1 MSIFLWVALTFFGAL
16 VAAIVYFELIR
27 PLLDLGKA
35 LEYLSHGDF
44 RIVLLKTRSGLF
56 RKSARHLV
64 RLAEMLQ
71 QLDKQVADEGF
82 SLRAILSSMVEGV
95 LIVDRSQRVRLVNE
109 ALMRMFR
116 FTQSPINRTAIEV
129 FRNHELQTAIEAA
142 LTQASAQRIEISLE
156 APDDQGYRK
165 HHFEVVA
172 SGLNP
177 KPGAPAPGAVIV
189 FHDITAVKDL
199 EAVRKEFVAN
209 VSHEFRTPLA
219 IIHGYIETL
228 MDGAIEDRPMAENS
242 LRVMHKNSQ
251 RLNLLIEDL
260 LTIARLEH
268 RTQQP
273 DFRRINLRDTFQK
286 VLERLEPAIKE
297 RNADITVDWESSA
310 EYVEADERRIEQIYT
325 NLLENALR
333 YGPSDQVI
341 IRVKARLLEGFAE
354 IRISDNGPGIPLAD
368 QPHIFER
375 FYRVYKDRS
384 RQAGGTGLGLS
395 IVKHIVQGHG
405 GTVALDSTPGA
416 GCTFILRFPTSRP
429 EAGRLKRD

>member
-1 MSIFLWVALTFFGAL
+1 MNASLWVVLTILGAT
-16 VAAIVYFELIR
+16 VAVTAYFEIFR
-27 PLLDLGKA
+27 PLRDLGRA
-35 LEYLSHGDF
+35 LESLSNGDF

-56 RKSARHLV
+56 RGAARHLV

-109 ALMRMFR
+109 ALMRMLR

-129 FRNHELQTAIEAA
+129 FRNHELQSAIEEA
-142 LTQASAQRIEISLE
+142 LTHTSAQRIEISLE
-156 APDDQGYRK
+156 APDEQGYRK

-189 FHDITAVKDL
+189 FHDITAVTDL

-219 IIHGYIETL
+219 IINGYIETL
-228 MDGAIEDRPMAENS
+228 MDGALEDRPMAENS
-242 LRVMHKNSQ
+242 LRIMHKNSL

-268 RTQQP
+268 RTQQQ
-273 DFRRINLRDTFQK
+273 DFRRINLHDTFQK
-286 VLERLEPAIKE
+286 VLERLEPTIKE
-297 RNADITVDWESSA
+297 RHAEIVVEWEPAA
-310 EYVEADERRIEQIYT
+310 EFVEGDERRIEQIYT

-333 YGPSDQVI
+333 YGPADHVQIHVA
-341 IRVKARLLEGFAE
+341 ARMQGRSVE

-395 IVKHIVQGHG
+395 IVKHIVQNHG
-405 GTVALDSTPGA
+405 GTVVLESTPGE
-416 GCTFILRFPTSRP
+416 GCTFILTFPATRADSLQKDI
-429 EAGRLKRD
+429 E

>member
-1 MSIFLWVALTFFGAL
+1 MSLLLTVALIFLGAL
-16 VAAIVYFELIR
+16 IAAIVYSELIR

-35 LEYLSHGDF
+35 LKYLSQGDF

-56 RKSARHLV
+56 RESARHLV

-129 FRNHELQTAIEAA
+129 FRNHELQTAIEEA
-142 LTQASAQRIEISLE
+142 LAQTSARRIEISLE
-156 APDDQGYRK
+156 APDKQGYRK

-219 IIHGYIETL
+219 IINGYIETL
-228 MDGAIEDRPMAENS
+228 MDGALEDRPMAEKS
-242 LRVMHKNSQ
+242 LQIMHKNSQ

-273 DFRRINLRDTFQK
+273 DFRRTNIQEAFQK
-286 VLERLEPAIKE
+286 VVERLEPTIKE
-297 RNADITVDWESSA
+297 RNAEIFVDWEPDA
-310 EYVEADERRIEQIYT
+310 EYVGADERRIEQIYT

-333 YGPSDQVI
+333 YGPADQVT
-341 IRVKARLLEGFAE
+341 IRVKARWVDGFAE
-354 IRISDNGPGIPLAD
+354 VRISDNGPGIPLAD

-395 IVKHIVQGHG
+395 IVKHIVQDHG
-405 GTVALDSTPGA
+405 GTVALESTPGS
-416 GCTFILRFPTSRP
+416 GCTFILKFPTARS
-429 EAGRLKRD
+429 ED